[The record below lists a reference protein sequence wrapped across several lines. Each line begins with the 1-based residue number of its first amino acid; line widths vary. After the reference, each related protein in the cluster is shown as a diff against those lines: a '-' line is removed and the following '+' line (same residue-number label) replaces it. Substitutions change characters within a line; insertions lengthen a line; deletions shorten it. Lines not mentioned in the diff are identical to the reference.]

1 MLLNHTYAC
10 YTNSYIPMS
19 LNVFTNE
26 KEGNRL
32 KRFIKVSMPP
42 PQKNFFFEGGGPQ
55 ETDFDTGNPDKV

>member
-1 MLLNHTYAC
+1 
-10 YTNSYIPMS
+10 MS

-26 KEGNRL
+26 EEGIRL

-42 PQKNFFFEGGGPQ
+42 NISLFFGGGGLQ